1 MFDTTMIGAK
11 IKQARIEKNMTQLN
25 LADSMGVSYQA
36 VSNWERGNSMP
47 DISKLGDLCAALG
60 LTVNQLL
67 GLEENIP
74 SAVEKAVNQQ
84 ELTVEELVEV
94 APILKPEEVKEQV
107 EVKRSWWGP
116 DMSFLEEGKDSS
128 EESGEENRPKRIKVF
143 LKGMKDTLEKRE
155 SKKKEKKTK
164 KLDISRIAELA
175 PYLDQA
181 YLDNLVMQA
190 DLSDPDDLD
199 ELAPFLSSRALDY
212 LAEQVDLEDMD
223 ELLELASFFSDATL
237 NKLARRCEDA
247 SDLDALEELAP
258 FLSAKTLD
266 ELVERYIEK
275 GSDQDISDLY
285 PHMSSNTL
293 RKLARYLLEKNDL
306 DSLEEMTCYL

>member
-25 LADSMGVSYQA
+25 LADAMGVSYQA

-74 SAVEKAVNQQ
+74 SAVKKAVNQE
-84 ELTVEELVEV
+84 ELTMEELVEV

-107 EVKRSWWGP
+107 EEKRSWWGP
-116 DMSFLEEGKDSS
+116 DLSFLEEGKNDS
-128 EESGEENRPKRIKVF
+128 EENGEGSRPKRIRVF

-181 YLDNLVMQA
+181 YLDSLVMQA
-190 DLSDPDDLD
+190 DLSDLDDLD

-212 LAEQVDLEDMD
+212 LAEQVDLDDLD
-223 ELLELASFFSDATL
+223 ELMEIAPFFSDITL
-237 NKLARRCEDA
+237 NKLARRCEETH
-247 SDLDALEELAP
+247 DLDALEELAP

-266 ELVERYIEK
+266 EFVDRYIEK
-275 GSDQDISDLY
+275 DSDQDISDLY
-285 PHMSSNTL
+285 PHLSANTL
-293 RKLARYLLEKNDL
+293 RKLARYLLEKKDL
-306 DSLEEMTCYL
+306 DAMEEVTCYL